1 MFTDADWWRTSISPP
16 WTATTVFQFIYI
28 LVHLLIV
35 PWELRTQFIV
45 PWELRTQFLCISFT
59 NGPVWSNSLALLSL
73 ISCCADI
80 LGCQTAISSLMEST
94 LPSSTMSMTG
104 TVVKD
109 HCLPGHGTCQPYTC
123 TSIFFI
129 LLEFSGFHILW
140 FDSGSLHSTY
150 LQKSYFW
157 TACGV
162 ATKIYRFVR
171 WACIGFQKNGTLHCL
186 QY

>member
-1 MFTDADWWRTSISPP
+1 MFTDADWSWTSISPP

-59 NGPVWSNSLALLSL
+59 NGPVWPTSLALLSL

-94 LPSSTMSMTG
+94 LPSPTMSMTG

-123 TSIFFI
+123 TSIFFYFTWVFWFPYFVIWQWQSSLHLPAKI
-129 LLEFSGFHILW
+129 LLLNRMWHR
-140 FDSGSLHSTY
+140 Y
-150 LQKSYFW
+150 
-157 TACGV
+157 
-162 ATKIYRFVR
+162 
-171 WACIGFQKNGTLHCL
+171 
-186 QY
+186 

>member
-16 WTATTVFQFIYI
+16 WTATTVFQFIYL

-59 NGPVWSNSLALLSL
+59 NRPVWPKSLALLSL

-80 LGCQTAISSLMEST
+80 FSCQTAISSLMEST
-94 LPSSTMSMTG
+94 LPSPILSMTG

-109 HCLPGHGTCQPYTC
+109 HCLPGHVHVNHTPALP
-123 TSIFFI
+123 FFNFTWVFWFSYFVIWQWQSSLHLPAKI
-129 LLEFSGFHILW
+129 LLLNRMW
-140 FDSGSLHSTY
+140 RRY
-150 LQKSYFW
+150 
-157 TACGV
+157 
-162 ATKIYRFVR
+162 
-171 WACIGFQKNGTLHCL
+171 
-186 QY
+186 

>member
-59 NGPVWSNSLALLSL
+59 NGPVWPNSLALLSL

-80 LGCQTAISSLMEST
+80 LGCQTAVSSLMEST
-94 LPSSTMSMTG
+94 LPSPIMSKTG

-123 TSIFFI
+123 TSIFF
-129 LLEFSGFHILW
+129 LF
-140 FDSGSLHSTY
+140 Y
-150 LQKSYFW
+150 LSFLVSIFCDL
-157 TACGV
+157 TV
-162 ATKIYRFVR
+162 AAFTPLT
-171 WACIGFQKNGTLHCL
+171 CKNLTSEPHVA
-186 QY
+186 